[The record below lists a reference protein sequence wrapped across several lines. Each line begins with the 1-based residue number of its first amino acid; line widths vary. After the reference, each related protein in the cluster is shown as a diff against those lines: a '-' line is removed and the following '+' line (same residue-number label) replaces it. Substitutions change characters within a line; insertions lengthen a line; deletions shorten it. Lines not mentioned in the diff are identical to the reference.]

1 MEEGLIDG
9 VWDEAVEESARLTCG
24 PVDEFIMIEDSCE
37 VLVLES
43 VADLVSDCVL
53 CVLSGLL
60 KEEVVAA
67 KGDDDSVTEK
77 ELGI

>member
-1 MEEGLIDG
+1 VEEGLIDG
-9 VWDEAVEESARLTCG
+9 TWDEAVVESARLTGG

-43 VADLVSDCVL
+43 VADLVSDCVI

-60 KEEVVAA
+60 KEEVVA
-67 KGDDDSVTEK
+67 KGDDESVPEK